1 MNVIHLVGRASLFL
15 DLLNVLLNLFDLLIE
30 SLLVGVNDM
39 MALLES
45 HCLLV
50 QIDAKGYPEHSDQS
64 LHQEKEQLAVPNQDV
79 VSRIPVF
86 DVIFLLQNLKISAK
100 HSVDGGRVMLELLIE
115 WSQQNVH
122 SHSPREE
129 QENYS
134 NAVN

>member
-1 MNVIHLVGRASLFL
+1 LHLFVSVEQPGHNLGVLKLNVIHLVGRASLFL

-64 LHQEKEQLAVPNQDV
+64 LHQE
-79 VSRIPVF
+79 
-86 DVIFLLQNLKISAK
+86 
-100 HSVDGGRVMLELLIE
+100 
-115 WSQQNVH
+115 
-122 SHSPREE
+122 
-129 QENYS
+129 
-134 NAVN
+134 